1 MSEWPTLD
9 RLRVQPLIDVAIEE
23 DVGSGDVTT
32 DWTVPTGRIARA
44 HLVVKARGVLA
55 GLPIV
60 SWVFERIDPTIVVE
74 VLMEEGRPVSPGDV
88 VAEVRGPARGLLTG
102 ERTAL
107 NFLQRLSGVATTTA
121 RYVEAVK
128 GTGAR
133 ILDTRK
139 TLPGW
144 RLLDKYGV
152 RVGGGTNHRM
162 GLFDMVLLKE
172 NHIEAADGIGP
183 AVYSARRS
191 MSSSKREVK
200 VEVEVRNLTELE
212 EAMMAGVDWVMLDN
226 MDLDTMAQAV
236 RQVHHHGEPR
246 PSIEASGNVNL
257 KSVREIAE
265 TGVDFISVGSL
276 THSVSALDIS
286 MLFKPNG
293 GSE

>member
-1 MSEWPTLD
+1 MSEIPTLD
-9 RLRVQPLIDVAIEE
+9 RARVQPLIDVAIGE
-23 DVGSGDVTT
+23 DVGSGDVSS
-32 DWTVPTGRIARA
+32 DWAVPAGRTARA
-44 HLVVKARGVLA
+44 DLVAKAKGVLA

-60 SWVFERIDPTIVVE
+60 SWVFERVDPTIVVE
-74 VLMEEGRPVSPGDV
+74 VFVEEGRPVSPGDRI
-88 VAEVRGPARGLLTG
+88 AEVRGPARGLLTG

-107 NFLQRLSGVATTTA
+107 NFLQRLSGVATATA
-121 RYVEAVK
+121 RFVESVN
-128 GTGAR
+128 GTGVR

-183 AVYSARRS
+183 AVFAARRS
-191 MSSSKREVK
+191 MTTTQREVK
-200 VEVEVRNLTELE
+200 VEVEVNNLTQLE
-212 EAMMAGVDWVMLDN
+212 EAIMAGVDWVMLDN
-226 MDLDTMAQAV
+226 MDVSTMAQAV

-246 PSIEASGNVNL
+246 PWVEASGNVSL
-257 KSVREIAE
+257 RSVREIAE

-286 MLFKPNG
+286 MIFK
-293 GSE
+293 